1 MYEVRQ
7 KISNHPVLTDL
18 ERDVVVYRTAD
29 NMDVQQIPISARIEH
44 FKDVDGV
51 RTLLPEFTREVK
63 DWIVSND
70 YQIKQ
75 RDKQN
80 QVVLDED
87 GNEIKVPA
95 FTYMN
100 SIFEALDAIPY
111 QVLRNYILGLDKD
124 GKWDLIL

>member
-1 MYEVRQ
+1 MTNMYEVRQ

-18 ERDVVVYRTAD
+18 ERDVVVYRCAN
-29 NMDVQQIPISARIEH
+29 NMDVQQMPISARIEH

-70 YQIKQ
+70 YEIKK

-80 QVVLDED
+80 QPILDDD

-95 FTYMN
+95 FDAYQTM
-100 SIFEALDAIPY
+100 ILKALEP
-111 QVLRNYILGLDKD
+111 ILKQG
-124 GKWDLIL
+124 ILYDDSELKRFD

>member
-1 MYEVRQ
+1 MTNMYEVRQ

-29 NMDVQQIPISARIEH
+29 NMDVKQMPISARIEH
-44 FKDVDGV
+44 FKDVEGV

-70 YQIKQ
+70 YEINK

-80 QVVLDED
+80 QPILDDE
-87 GNEIKVPA
+87 GQEIKVPA
-95 FTYMN
+95 F
-100 SIFEALDAIPY
+100 DAYQSMIL
-111 QVLRNYILGLDKD
+111 QVLKPILKQG
-124 GKWDLIL
+124 ILNDDSELKRFDE

>member
-1 MYEVRQ
+1 M
-7 KISNHPVLTDL
+7 
-18 ERDVVVYRTAD
+18 
-29 NMDVQQIPISARIEH
+29 PISARIEH

-70 YQIKQ
+70 YKIKK

-87 GNEIKVPA
+87 GNEIKVPTFDA
-95 FTYMN
+95 YQSM
-100 SIFEALDAIPY
+100 ILQALEP
-111 QVLRNYILGLDKD
+111 ILKQG
-124 GKWDLIL
+124 ILNDDSELKRFD

>member
-29 NMDVQQIPISARIEH
+29 NMDVKQMPISAKIEH
-44 FKDVDGV
+44 FKDVDGE

-70 YQIKQ
+70 YEIKK
-75 RDKQN
+75 RDEN
-80 QVVLDED
+80 NEPILDED
-87 GNEIKVPA
+87 GNKIKVNA
-95 FTYMN
+95 F
-100 SIFEALDAIPY
+100 DAY
-111 QVLRNYILGLDKD
+111 QA
-124 GKWDLIL
+124 LILQDLEPILKQGILNDDSELKRFD